1 MFVVVFIW
9 FVTAGAFV
17 SMPAEFV
24 FIPADG
30 AALVIAAPAGGVLF
44 IAGDDCSVAVLG
56 CWLSMEVFLLHPAA
70 SSKAEAATKEKAILF
85 IIFYGLTVMLFS
97 TF

>member
-1 MFVVVFIW
+1 MFVVVFMLL
-9 FVTAGAFV
+9 VVAGVFG
-17 SMPAEFV
+17 SMPAELV

-30 AALVIAAPAGGVLF
+30 TALVISEPTGGLARIAGGGCSAAALVGWF
-44 IAGDDCSVAVLG
+44 SVEAL
-56 CWLSMEVFLLHPAA
+56 LLHPAA
-70 SSKAEAATKEKAILF
+70 SSKAEAAAKDKPIIF